1 MRVPIVY
8 HPDYVA
14 PLPAEHRFPMQKFG
28 KLMGLLVADGLA
40 AHHNTYQPIPA
51 SRETLKLAHTAGYV
65 TAVCERTLDERS
77 MRRIGF
83 PLTDDLVRRSR
94 AAVGGTV
101 LTACLALERG
111 IACNTAGGSHHAFS
125 DHGSGFCV
133 FNDVAVAAQL
143 LVRSERVRRVLII
156 DLDVHQGD
164 GSAEILSGV
173 DSIFTFSMHCGANF
187 PLQKQRSD
195 RDIELTVGS
204 GDEEY
209 LHTLQEQLDELLP
222 GVAPDLVFYNAGVDT
237 HREDRL
243 GRLALTNEGLAAR
256 EEIVIRRCSEADIPL
271 ATVVGGGYA
280 STVDDVAYRHS
291 LLHRAAAR
299 IYPSVT

>member
-1 MRVPIVY
+1 MTVPIVY

-14 PLPAEHRFPMQKFG
+14 PLPAEHRFPMQKFS
-28 KLMGLLVADGLA
+28 KLMELLVADGLA
-40 AHHNTYQPIPA
+40 AHNNTYQPTPA
-51 SRETLKLAHTAGYV
+51 SRETLKLAHTAEYV
-65 TAVCERTLDERS
+65 TAVCERTLDERR

-83 PLTDDLVRRSR
+83 PLTDALVRRSR

-101 LTACLALERG
+101 LTAYLALERG

-133 FNDVAVAAQL
+133 FNDVAVAARL

-173 DSIFTFSMHCGANF
+173 DKVFTFSMHCGANF

-195 RDIELTVGS
+195 RDIELSVGL

-209 LHTLQEQLDELLP
+209 LYTLKEQLDELLS

-237 HREDRL
+237 HRQDRL
-243 GRLALTNEGLAAR
+243 GRLALTDEGLAAR
-256 EEIVIRRCSEADIPL
+256 EKMVIRRCSEAGIPL

-280 STVDDVAYRHS
+280 RTVDDVAYRHS
-291 LLHRAAAR
+291 LLHRAAAS
-299 IYPSVT
+299 IY